1 MTTSDLPTQGD
12 SDTSSSGAGAS
23 SDSAVERQ
31 RLQEEVARLQKE
43 VQHFKEMAA
52 RAQADLQNARVRMER
67 EAGDMRKFAA
77 EALILRFL
85 PLVDHMRRAK
95 DHLPD
100 DLKNHDWVKG
110 ILPVEQDFLRI
121 FSDIG

>member
-52 RAQADLQNARVRMER
+52 RAQAELQNARVRMER
-67 EAGDMRKFAA
+67 EAGDMRKFS
-77 EALILRFL
+77 
-85 PLVDHMRRAK
+85 P
-95 DHLPD
+95 
-100 DLKNHDWVKG
+100 
-110 ILPVEQDFLRI
+110 
-121 FSDIG
+121 